1 MARNKSPN
9 LDRPIHPSVFNRLTL
24 GVLEIPL
31 TLVGVYVL
39 LNPVLR
45 LPNIES
51 NLVFMVETLKLRTI
65 G

>member
-1 MARNKSPN
+1 MH
-9 LDRPIHPSVFNRLTL
+9 PIVSTRLTL

-39 LNPVLR
+39 LNPALR
-45 LPNIES
+45 LPNKES
-51 NLVFMVETLKLRTI
+51 NLMFMVETLKLRTI

>member
-1 MARNKSPN
+1 MR
-9 LDRPIHPSVFNRLTL
+9 PSVSNRLTL
-24 GVLEIPL
+24 GVLEKIPL

-39 LNPVLR
+39 LNPALR
-45 LPNIES
+45 LPNKES

>member
-1 MARNKSPN
+1 MR
-9 LDRPIHPSVFNRLTL
+9 PSVSNRLTL

-39 LNPVLR
+39 LNPALH
-45 LPNIES
+45 LPNKES
-51 NLVFMVETLKLRTI
+51 NPVFMVETLELRTI

>member
-1 MARNKSPN
+1 MR
-9 LDRPIHPSVFNRLTL
+9 PSVSNRLTL

-39 LNPVLR
+39 LNPALR
-45 LPNIES
+45 LPNKES